1 MRQSAGT
8 LLYRQGTQGLEVLL
22 VHPSGNYNRH
32 APWGIP
38 KGEPDDGE
46 GDLEATARRETLEE
60 TGVVAGELTALG
72 HIQYRKSGKRV
83 HAFAGPA
90 PAGAAP
96 ALASWEIDQ
105 ARFMPIDEARTLIH
119 PDQAE
124 FLDRLETHMKSSAES
139 K

>member
-8 LLYRQGTQGLEVLL
+8 LLYRQGLQGLEVLL
-22 VHPSGNYNRH
+22 VHPSGNYNRR

-46 GDLEATARRETLEE
+46 GDLEVTARRETLEE
-60 TGVVAGELTALG
+60 TGVVAGQLTPLG

-90 PAGAAP
+90 PADAVPG
-96 ALASWEIDQ
+96 LASWEIDQ
-105 ARFMPIDEARTLIH
+105 ARFMPIREARTLIH

-124 FLDRLETHMKSSAES
+124 FLDRLEAHLKSSAES
-139 K
+139 N

>member
-1 MRQSAGT
+1 
-8 LLYRQGTQGLEVLL
+8 LYRQGPQGLEVLL

-60 TGVVAGELTALG
+60 TGVVAGKLIPLG

-90 PAGAAP
+90 PADAAP
-96 ALASWEIDQ
+96 GLASWEIDQ
-105 ARFMPIDEARTLIH
+105 ARFMPMEEARTLIH

-124 FLDRLETHMKSSAES
+124 FLDRLDAHMKPSAPS
-139 K
+139 N